1 MRRITLVCMF
11 EEHRIEPRERLALP
25 IKLSDGLRALT
36 RNISPTGLYFEIE
49 GERLMHGLVDF
60 EMQLAEAGMKFTAV
74 GEIVRVDHHSGKTG
88 VAVRLMAPRLE
99 LINDGPAGINVL

>member
-1 MRRITLVCMF
+1 MF
-11 EEHRIEPRERLALP
+11 EEHRIEPRERLSLP
-25 IKLSDGLRALT
+25 IKLSDGLRAMT

-74 GEIVRVDHHSGKTG
+74 GEIVRIERHSGMTG

-99 LINDGPAGINVL
+99 LINDGPTRIN

>member
-1 MRRITLVCMF
+1 MF

-25 IKLSDGLRALT
+25 IKLGDGLRAVT
-36 RNISPTGLYFEIE
+36 RNISPTGLYFEID

-60 EMQLAEAGMKFTAV
+60 EMHLAEAGMKFTAI
-74 GEIVRVDHHSGKTG
+74 GEIVRVEHDAGKTG

-99 LINDGPAGINVL
+99 LINDEGSGIDSV

>member
-1 MRRITLVCMF
+1 M
-11 EEHRIEPRERLALP
+11 
-25 IKLSDGLRALT
+25 T
-36 RNISPTGLYFEIE
+36 RNISPTGLYFEFE

-74 GEIVRVDHHSGKTG
+74 GEIVRVEQRSGRTG

-99 LINDGPAGINVL
+99 LIHDEGTGNDSS

>member
-1 MRRITLVCMF
+1 MF
-11 EEHRIEPRERLALP
+11 EEHRIEPRERLSLP
-25 IKLSDGLRALT
+25 IKVGDGLRAMT
-36 RNISPTGLYFEIE
+36 RNISPSGLFFEIE

-74 GEIVRVDHHSGKTG
+74 GEIVRVERHCGMTG

-99 LINDGPAGINVL
+99 LIDDGAAGIN